1 MGLLD
6 MLRKLRKNDK
16 EMRILLLGLD
26 NSGKTSILKK
36 LSDEQIAH
44 IMPTQGFNIKSIVK
58 DGFKFNVWDLGGQKA
73 IRPYWKTYYDNTNA
87 LIYVVDSSDNR
98 RLEESANELRA
109 LLREVKL
116 SGIPLLVFANKQDLA
131 HAKQTSEIISTMNMN
146 TIIDRHWTIKGCS
159 AKSGEGLQD
168 GLQWLIQAQKM
179 KA

>member
-1 MGLLD
+1 
-6 MLRKLRKNDK
+6 
-16 EMRILLLGLD
+16 MRILLLGLD

-131 HAKQTSEIISTMNMN
+131 HAKQTNEIISTMNMN
-146 TIIDRHWTIKGCS
+146 TITDRHWTIKGCS